1 MDIGGGVGLRN
12 RYMGGFRDGRMYG
25 FKVWVEGGVRVMKLM
40 K

>member
-12 RYMGGFRDGRMYG
+12 RCMGGFRDGRRERT
-25 FKVWVEGGVRVMKLM
+25 EGEGEGRVMKLM